1 MAPAANATA
10 LAPPKGAGFWRYG
23 LALVSIVIALG
34 LARTFLYFHLPQPFA
49 VFALSAIAITYW
61 YGGIKPGILSTVLA
75 LIVRNSY
82 EPAGRL
88 GAAPLALYDLAF
100 VIFAVL
106 MTLATQARDELELR
120 VAERTAELT
129 RSNEDLK
136 REIADHIRD
145 SESLRQAQEDL
156 ARISRITTMG
166 ELTASL
172 AHEVNQPIAAA
183 VTNATTCV
191 RWLVRDPPNVEE
203 ARAAASRLV
212 KDATRAADIVS
223 RIRTLFKKGS
233 TPQRESVDLRE
244 VVREMILLLRS
255 ETSHY
260 SISIQTD
267 IASDLPR
274 VMADRVQLQQV
285 FMNLMMNGIDAMKHT
300 NGEREL
306 TITSRQEEDEVLV
319 SVSDTGMGLPPRMA
333 DRIFDAFFTT
343 KEHGTGMGL
352 SISRSIVESHGG
364 RLWVVENSSRGASF
378 CFTLPTDVVVHDGRS

>member
-1 MAPAANATA
+1 M
-10 LAPPKGAGFWRYG
+10 
-23 LALVSIVIALG
+23 
-34 LARTFLYFHLPQPFA
+34 
-49 VFALSAIAITYW
+49 
-61 YGGIKPGILSTVLA
+61 LA

-145 SESLRQAQEDL
+145 SESLRQAQEEL

-191 RWLVRDPPNVEE
+191 RWLVRDPPDVEE

-260 SISIQTD
+260 SISIQTH
-267 IASDLPR
+267 IASDLPK

-319 SVSDTGMGLPPRMA
+319 SVSDTGMGLPPRIA

-378 CFTLPTDVVVHDGRS
+378 CFTLPTDVVVHDGHS

>member
-1 MAPAANATA
+1 MIPAATA
-10 LAPPKGAGFWRYG
+10 KAIAPRKGSGLWRYG
-23 LALVSIVIALG
+23 LAIVSIVIALG
-34 LARTFLYFHLPQPFA
+34 VARTFYYFHLPQPFA
-49 VFALSAIAITYW
+49 VFALSAIAATFW
-61 YGGIKPGILSTVLA
+61 YGGTKPGILSTVLA
-75 LIVRNSY
+75 LIVRNFY
-82 EPAGRL
+82 QPAARM

-106 MTLATQARDELELR
+106 MTLATQSRDELELR

-136 REIADHIRD
+136 REIADHIQD
-145 SESLRQAQEDL
+145 SERLRQAQEDL

-172 AHEVNQPIAAA
+172 AHEVNQPVAAA
-183 VTNATTCV
+183 ITNANTCL
-191 RWLVRDPPNVEE
+191 RWLVRDPPDVEE

-223 RIRTLFKKGS
+223 RIRTLFKKG
-233 TPQRESVDLRE
+233 TPRRESVDICE
-244 VVREMILLLRS
+244 VVREMLLLLRN

-260 SISIQTD
+260 SISIRTE
-267 IASDLPR
+267 IVPNLPS

-285 FMNLMMNGIDAMKHT
+285 FMNLMTNGIDAMKDMS
-300 NGEREL
+300 GEREL
-306 TITSRQEEDEVLV
+306 TIRSRQENDQLLV
-319 SVSDTGMGLPPRMA
+319 SVSDTGMGLPPQQA
-333 DRIFDAFFTT
+333 DHVFDPFFTT

-364 RLWVVENSSRGASF
+364 RLWAVENSPRGASF
-378 CFTLPTDVVVHDGRS
+378 CFTLPTDMVAHDGRG